1 MDRLLITGGRRLSGE
16 VELSGAKNAALP
28 LMAACLL
35 SKEPLTLTHVPHLA
49 DVASLVGLLAHL
61 GVSVHMDGQGVRGH
75 TGHRL
80 MLNAATISSHEAP
93 YELVRKMRASV
104 LVLGPLVAHHGEA
117 IVSLPGGC
125 AIGTRPID
133 LHLMALEAMGAEI
146 ELKEGYIHARR
157 PGKRLKGADIH
168 FDKVSVGATENALM
182 AASLADGTT
191 RLRNAAREP
200 EITDLAN
207 CLNAMGARISGI
219 GSDCLV
225 IEGVE
230 NLHKAEHV
238 VLPDRI
244 ELGSFIVAAGIT
256 GGEALIHGGSLEL
269 LGSVA
274 DKLRAANMTL
284 QEEENALHV
293 KADSPIRS
301 VDVDTHPYPEFATDM
316 QAQFMTLMCLADG
329 VSTIRETIFENRFMH
344 VPELTR
350 MGANI
355 KLNGNIA
362 LIQGVEK
369 LSAANVMATDLRASM
384 SLILAA
390 LAAEGETP
398 IHRVYHLDRGY
409 ERIEEK
415 LGKLGADIRRAN

>member
-1 MDRLLITGGRRLSGE
+1 
-16 VELSGAKNAALP
+16 
-28 LMAACLL
+28 
-35 SKEPLTLTHVPHLA
+35 
-49 DVASLVGLLAHL
+49 
-61 GVSVHMDGQGVRGH
+61 
-75 TGHRL
+75 
-80 MLNAATISSHEAP
+80 
-93 YELVRKMRASV
+93 
-104 LVLGPLVAHHGEA
+104 
-117 IVSLPGGC
+117 
-125 AIGTRPID
+125 
-133 LHLMALEAMGAEI
+133 MALEAMGAEI

-182 AASLADGTT
+182 AAALADGHTK
-191 RLRNAAREP
+191 LRNAAREP

-207 CLNAMGARISGI
+207 CLIAMGANISGL
-219 GSDCLV
+219 GTDCLE

-230 NLHKAEHV
+230 RLHKAEHT

-244 ELGSFIVAAGIT
+244 ELGSFAIAAAIT
-256 GGEALIHGGSLEL
+256 GGEAMIHGGNLEL

-274 DKLRAANMTL
+274 DKFRASGMVL
-284 QEEENALHV
+284 KEEENGLYV
-293 KADSPIRS
+293 KSDGPIKS

-316 QAQFMTLMCLADG
+316 QAQFMALMCLADG

-362 LIQGVEK
+362 LVQGVET

-390 LAAEGETP
+390 LAAEGETT

-415 LGKLGADIRRAN
+415 LGKLGADIRRAS